1 MEFFCGFSV
10 CLEQQQTPHLNLDN
24 IGIMVMRLDE
34 HLGSDLAHGKG
45 RLVVSSLKW
54 LTSFWHAHYKP
65 SSNLTVTKCQGLP
78 TSCSEVV
85 HLDSKMNNFDMAH
98 SCSTT
103 CFQSTNMICRNLKL
117 CTVDHTDWT
126 SSTLSSRV
134 ICPERS
140 CWTKF
145 EGKLLVFKR
154 QTYRVSLVHSLPV
167 FDLRPSYIKHWS
179 AKIVTSGF
187 NS

>member
-1 MEFFCGFSV
+1 MEFFSGFSV

-24 IGIMVMRLDE
+24 IMVMRLDE
-34 HLGSDLAHGKG
+34 HLGSDLAHGKE

-65 SSNLTVTKCQGLP
+65 SSDFTVAKCQGLP

-85 HLDSKMNNFDMAH
+85 HLESKMNNFDMAH

-103 CFQSTNMICRNLKL
+103 CFQSTNMICRKFK
-117 CTVDHTDWT
+117 TVHSWLHRLDFLHSVKKSD
-126 SSTLSSRV
+126 LSREKV
-134 ICPERS
+134 LDQ
-140 CWTKF
+140 F
-145 EGKLLVFKR
+145 EGKVLVFKR
-154 QTYRVSLVHSLPV
+154 QVYRVSSVQSLAV
-167 FDLRPSYIKHWS
+167 FDLRLFYIKHWS